1 MRWWPSRWARRER
14 ATPWGNCGTTSGS
27 CAARDWWSG
36 SPVRSRTGC
45 RRRVIN
51 PATNLIRDSKD
62 LVVSGGTP
70 LVTGRGAI
78 PCPAVVGWPRVGN
91 HPMAIELPDGRCESN
106 EVLEALRLRA
116 VHARELGYA
125 VIDIAAVLG
134 VREETISRWC
144 SRYDRGGREALPG
157 DRTGRPI
164 GSGRLLDREQEQGIR
179 QAIQTKTPQEL
190 EIPSALWTRQAVR
203 DFINQQFGI
212 RLSIRTVGE
221 YLRRWGYTPQKPVR
235 KAYKQ
240 DPKAVAEWLEKTY
253 PAIERR
259 AAKEGGEIH
268 WGDETGVRSTCQH
281 GRGYA
286 WPGATPELIVPGS
299 RFSVNMISTITNQG
313 TVRWMIYTG
322 TMNAA
327 LFLVFLTRLL
337 AGATKK
343 VFLIVDHLSVHEAAV
358 VDQWLSDKT
367 DRIEVFSLPKYAPER
382 NPDEY
387 LNCDVKA
394 NINTDGLPK
403 DREELRGKLR
413 RFMQRLAKLPAR
425 VASYFKHKC
434 IAYAAVPEL
443 NIT

>member
-1 MRWWPSRWARRER
+1 
-14 ATPWGNCGTTSGS
+14 
-27 CAARDWWSG
+27 
-36 SPVRSRTGC
+36 
-45 RRRVIN
+45 
-51 PATNLIRDSKD
+51 
-62 LVVSGGTP
+62 
-70 LVTGRGAI
+70 
-78 PCPAVVGWPRVGN
+78 
-91 HPMAIELPDGRCESN
+91 MAIELPDGRCESN
-106 EVLEALRLRA
+106 DVLEALRLRA
-116 VHARELGYA
+116 VHARERGYA
-125 VIDIAAVLG
+125 VVDIAAILG
-134 VREETISRWC
+134 VREETVSRWC
-144 SRYDRGGREALPG
+144 SRYDHGGREALPG

-164 GSGRLLDREQEQGIR
+164 GSGRLLTREQEQGIQ
-179 QAIQTKTPQEL
+179 QAIETKTPQEL
-190 EIPSALWTRQAVR
+190 EIPSALWTRRAVR
-203 DFINQQFGI
+203 DLIHQQFGI
-212 RLSIRTVGE
+212 RLPIRTVGE

-235 KAYKQ
+235 KASKQ
-240 DPKAVAEWLEKTY
+240 DPKAVAQWLEQTY

-286 WPGATPELIVPGS
+286 RPGATPELIVPGS

-327 LFLVFLTRLL
+327 LFIVFLTRLI